1 MRKAIAAGAVA
12 AMVMTAVCG
21 SPVQNVWAAADTKT
35 ETKTELNDS
44 GILIAYYSATG
55 NTKSAAEM
63 IAKETGGELLEL
75 QPVEEYTDA
84 DLDYNDDSSR
94 VCQEYAD
101 ESLRAVELKEDTV
114 ENWEDIQTVYI
125 GYPKMEY
132 SL

>member
-1 MRKAIAAGAVA
+1 MRKAITTGAVA
-12 AMVMTAVCG
+12 AMVRTAVCG

-101 ESLRAVELKEDTV
+101 SHSILYLCILRTWRKWRTPGRNGRNRRLA
-114 ENWEDIQTVYI
+114 
-125 GYPKMEY
+125 
-132 SL
+132 